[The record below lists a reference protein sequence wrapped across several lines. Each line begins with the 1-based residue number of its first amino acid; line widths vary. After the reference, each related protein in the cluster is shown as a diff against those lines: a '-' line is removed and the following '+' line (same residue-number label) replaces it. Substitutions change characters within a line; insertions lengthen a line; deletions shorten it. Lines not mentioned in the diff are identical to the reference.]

1 VALGGSV
8 DAQAVRAL
16 NKNSSSLLQMA
27 EGTVH
32 AFWKAAPVLL
42 PVLQKN
48 VRKIAFSG
56 FTRSGDPA
64 MSALPKYLSKRF
76 KGMAGHESY

>member
-1 VALGGSV
+1 MS
-8 DAQAVRAL
+8 
-16 NKNSSSLLQMA
+16 NESSNLLQMA
-27 EGTVH
+27 EGTFH
-32 AFWKAAPVLL
+32 AFWKGVPVLL

-64 MSALPKYLSKRF
+64 MPALPKYLSKRF